1 MKSSAAHKGDGKHLG
16 KWVPRVP
23 RWPLAAGL
31 LSHKKSCSNTSRRQ
45 RGTRT
50 PGRSRLLKFNLFFS
64 VFFWLQRYFSLS
76 ARARRCRSL
85 LLHPWAKGIGGEV
98 TAVSRRTKKG
108 DLTCAGA
115 RRPEHGHVLGPPLWG
130 WRWPRWQAR
139 CLAALLNAGG
149 KPAARLPLGRF
160 QGEDFE
166 HTTSKGMKGEGSDG
180 YQETGLTTLK
190 ESSPPLRLWLH
201 PALIHFLSIFPFI
214 SPLLLA
220 HDEGIDTGASDAEAC
235 SAR

>member
-1 MKSSAAHKGDGKHLG
+1 M
-16 KWVPRVP
+16 
-23 RWPLAAGL
+23 
-31 LSHKKSCSNTSRRQ
+31 
-45 RGTRT
+45 
-50 PGRSRLLKFNLFFS
+50 KFNLFFS
-64 VFFWLQRYFSLS
+64 VFFWLQRYFPLS

-85 LLHPWAKGIGGEV
+85 LLHPWAKGTGGEV

-115 RRPEHGHVLGPPLWG
+115 RQPEHGHVLGPPPWG
-130 WRWPRWQAR
+130 WQWPRQRAR
-139 CLAALLNAGG
+139 CLAALPNAGG
-149 KPAARLPLGRF
+149 KPAMRLPLGRF

-180 YQETGLTTLK
+180 YQETGFTTLK

-214 SPLLLA
+214 SPLLLGESIPERVMRRHA
-220 HDEGIDTGASDAEAC
+220 LVVNPIPEPAPKPRVLPGPAAPIPVHAENCDESC
-235 SAR
+235 